1 MIQIFSR
8 DLNATQDI
16 EVYTDCIKTYLLVT
30 RNLEITM
37 KLKALMLG
45 VAAAATAT
53 TAQAADLPVAPEP
66 VDYVRV
72 CDAYGSRFYYIPG
85 TETCL
90 RVGGRL
96 RTQFVVNNVL
106 EDGPWGSRDSDGYS
120 WLTRGYAYLDARNAT
135 EFGTLRAYVGLRM
148 QVQNGEN
155 GFKLDA
161 GYIQW
166 GGLTAGYLGSN
177 FNIYTGQAFIGVV
190 TRDWSDVTTNQL
202 AYTAAFGNG
211 FSATVALEDRSDREV
226 GAYGGTRAPDFV
238 AALSMSQGWG
248 SAQLSGALHQVY
260 PDAAFNSTNASGDE
274 DSLGWA
280 IGAGVNVNLPFASS
294 GSNIYFQGFYADGA
308 LSYIGNGI
316 TDITVVSNTGTTLG
330 SVADYGGNGDKSTG
344 YSLSAGVYI
353 QATPTIGL
361 AVDGS
366 YAHVDQE
373 DFIGA
378 TDADIDRW
386 AIDGSVQW
394 EPVSGFVLGADVG
407 YSNTSADITG
417 QNVDDLDELLF
428 GVRMQRTF

>member
-1 MIQIFSR
+1 
-8 DLNATQDI
+8 
-16 EVYTDCIKTYLLVT
+16 
-30 RNLEITM
+30 M
-37 KLKALMLG
+37 KLKGLMLG

-106 EDGPWGSRDSDGYS
+106 DDGNWANRDQDGYD

-148 QVQNGEN
+148 DITNGES

-177 FNIYTGQAFIGVV
+177 FNIYTGQVFMGVV
-190 TRDWSDVTTNQL
+190 TRDWSDSTVNQL

-211 FSATVALEDRSDREV
+211 FSATLALEDRSGREV
-226 GAYGGTRAPDFV
+226 GDYGGTRMPDIV
-238 AALSMSQGWG
+238 AALGVSQGWG

-280 IGAGVNVNLPFASS
+280 IGAGVNVNLPFANS

-316 TDITVVSNTGTTLG
+316 TGISVISSTTGATLG
-330 SVADYGGNGDKSTG
+330 SVSDYGGNGDKSSG
-344 YSLSAGVYI
+344 YSLSAGLYV

-366 YAHVDQE
+366 YAHVDQ
-373 DFIGA
+373 DDVIGT
-378 TDADIDRW
+378 TDGDIDRW

-394 EPVSGFVLGADVG
+394 QPVSGFVMGADIG
-407 YSNTSADITG
+407 YSNTSADISG
-417 QNVDDLDELLF
+417 VDIDDLDELKF

>member
-1 MIQIFSR
+1 
-8 DLNATQDI
+8 
-16 EVYTDCIKTYLLVT
+16 
-30 RNLEITM
+30 M
-37 KLKALMLG
+37 KLKGLMLG

-96 RTQFVVNNVL
+96 RTQFVINNVL
-106 EDGPWGSRDSDGYS
+106 DDDDTPGAWGARDSDGYS

-148 QVQNGEN
+148 DITNGAS

-177 FNIYTGQAFIGVV
+177 FNIYTGQVFMGVV
-190 TRDWSDVTTNQL
+190 TRDWSDSTVNQL

-211 FSATVALEDRSDREV
+211 FSATLALEDRSGREV
-226 GAYGGTRAPDFV
+226 GAYGGTRMPDIV
-238 AALSMSQGWG
+238 AALGVSQGWG
-248 SAQLSGALHQVY
+248 AAQLSAALHQVY

-280 IGAGVNVNLPFASS
+280 IGAGVNVNLPFANS
-294 GSNIYFQGFYADGA
+294 GSNIFFQGFYADGA

-316 TDITVVSNTGTTLG
+316 TGLTGVS
-330 SVADYGGNGDKSTG
+330 DYAPDGDTNSG
-344 YSLSAGVYI
+344 YSLSAGIYV

-361 AVDGS
+361 AMDGS
-366 YAHVDQE
+366 YAHVDV
-373 DFIGA
+373 DSSSSFG
-378 TDADIDRW
+378 DIDRW

-394 EPVSGFVLGADVG
+394 QPVSGFVMGADVG
-407 YSNTSADITG
+407 YANNSIGGTG
-417 QNVDDLDELLF
+417 GNSDNDFDELLF

>member
-1 MIQIFSR
+1 
-8 DLNATQDI
+8 
-16 EVYTDCIKTYLLVT
+16 
-30 RNLEITM
+30 M

-106 EDGPWGSRDSDGYS
+106 DDNNTASAWADRDTDGYS

-148 QVQNGEN
+148 DITNGSS

-177 FNIYTGQAFIGVV
+177 FNIYTGQAFVGVV
-190 TRDWSDVTTNQL
+190 TRDWSDVTTNQI

-211 FSATVALEDRSDREV
+211 FSATIALEDRSDREV
-226 GAYGGTRAPDFV
+226 GIYGGTRTPDVV
-238 AALSMSQGWG
+238 AALSVSQGWG

-260 PDAAFNSTNASGDE
+260 PDTTAASRGTTSADDN
-274 DSLGWA
+274 LGWA
-280 IGAGVNVNLPFASS
+280 IGAGVNVNLPFANP

-316 TDITVVSNTGTTLG
+316 TGISLVNSAGTTLG
-330 SVADYGGNGDKSTG
+330 SVSDYGGNGDKSTG
-344 YSLSAGVYI
+344 YSLSAGVYV

-373 DFIGA
+373 NFVGNS
-378 TDADIDRW
+378 DADIDRW

-394 EPVSGFVLGADVG
+394 EPVSGFVMGADVG
-407 YSNTSADITG
+407 YSNTSGDISG

>member
-1 MIQIFSR
+1 
-8 DLNATQDI
+8 
-16 EVYTDCIKTYLLVT
+16 
-30 RNLEITM
+30 M
-37 KLKALMLG
+37 KLKGLMLG

-106 EDGPWGSRDSDGYS
+106 DNDGRGNWSDRDSEGYS

-148 QVQNGEN
+148 DITNGES
-155 GFKLDA
+155 GFKLDS

-177 FNIYTGQAFIGVV
+177 FNTYTGQVFMGVV
-190 TRDWSDVTTNQL
+190 TRDWADTTVNQI

-211 FSATVALEDRSDREV
+211 FSATLAVEDRSGHEV
-226 GAYGGTRAPDFV
+226 GSYGGTRMPDFV
-238 AALSMSQGWG
+238 AALGVSQGWG

-280 IGAGVNVNLPFASS
+280 IGAGVNVNLPFANS
-294 GSNIYFQGFYADGA
+294 GSNIFFQGFYADGA
-308 LSYIGNGI
+308 LKYIGNGI
-316 TDITVVSNTGTTLG
+316 TGVSVVSSTGTTLG

-366 YAHVDQE
+366 YAHVDQN
-373 DFIGA
+373 DFVGT

-394 EPVSGFVLGADVG
+394 EPVSGFVMGADIG
-407 YSNTSADITG
+407 YSNTSADISG
-417 QNVDDLDELLF
+417 QSVNDLDELLF